1 MFNKIVKVP
10 KTETKP
16 SEELILN
23 AAVKVFTRK
32 GYAGARMEEI
42 AKEAGINR
50 ALLHYYF
57 RDKETMFN
65 IIFETKFKEFF
76 TGMFGVFQ
84 SNVSFKE
91 KIKNIIDNEITVL
104 SKHPDLAKFVI
115 MEIAQQP
122 ERLIQFGQKLGFNP
136 RLMLENFQKEIQQN
150 VQEGKIRPIDGRQL
164 LMNILSICIYPFV
177 AKPIIKTM
185 MQMDENTF
193 VDLMEKRKKDAYEFI
208 INAITP

>member
-1 MFNKIVKVP
+1 MS
-10 KTETKP
+10 KTDLRS

-23 AAVKVFTRK
+23 AAIKVFTRK

-65 IIFETKFKEFF
+65 LIFETKFKEFF
-76 TGMFGVFQ
+76 TGVFGAFQ
-84 SNVSFKE
+84 SDAPFFE
-91 KIKNIIDNEITVL
+91 KIKRIIDHEITVL
-104 SKHPDLAKFVI
+104 SKHPDLARFVI

-122 ERLIQFGQKLGFNP
+122 DRLIQFGQKLGLNP
-136 RLMLENFQKEIQQN
+136 RAMLEHFQKEIQQN
-150 VQEGKIRPIDGRQL
+150 IQEGKIRPIDGRQL
-164 LMNILSICIYPFV
+164 LMNIISICIYPFV

-193 VDLMEKRKKDAYEFI
+193 MDLMDKRKKDAYEFI

>member
-1 MFNKIVKVP
+1 MEA
-10 KTETKP
+10 THKP

-65 IIFETKFKEFF
+65 IIFETRFKEFF
-76 TGMFGVFQ
+76 TGLFGAFQ
-84 SNVSFKE
+84 SEAPLLE
-91 KIKNIIDNEITVL
+91 KIKWVIDHEITVL
-104 SKHPDLAKFVI
+104 SQQPDLARFVI

-122 ERLIQFGQKLGFNP
+122 DRLIQFGQKLGLNP
-136 RLMLENFQKEIQQN
+136 RAMLGNFQKEIQQN
-150 VQEGKIRPIDGRQL
+150 ITAGKIRPIDGRQL
-164 LMNILSICIYPFV
+164 LMNIISICIYPFV

-193 VDLMEKRKKDAYEFI
+193 IDLMGKRKKDAYEFI

>member
-1 MFNKIVKVP
+1 MP

>member
-1 MFNKIVKVP
+1 MP
-10 KTETKP
+10 KAESKP

-76 TGMFGVFQ
+76 TGLFGVFQ
-84 SNVSFKE
+84 SNASFTE
-91 KIKNIIDNEITVL
+91 KIRSIIDHEITVL
-104 SKHPDLAKFVI
+104 SKHPDLARFVI

-122 ERLIQFGQKLGFNP
+122 DRLVQFGQKLGLNP
-136 RLMLENFQKEIQQN
+136 RLMLENFQKEILQN
-150 VQEGKIRPIDGRQL
+150 VEEGKIRPIDGRQL
-164 LMNILSICIYPFV
+164 LMNIISICIYPFV

-193 VDLMEKRKKDAYEFI
+193 MDLMEKRKKEAYEFI

>member
-1 MFNKIVKVP
+1 VEA
-10 KTETKP
+10 THKP

-65 IIFETKFKEFF
+65 IIFETRCKEFF
-76 TGMFGVFQ
+76 TGLFGAFQ
-84 SNVSFKE
+84 SEAPLLE
-91 KIKNIIDNEITVL
+91 KIKWVIDHEITVL
-104 SKHPDLAKFVI
+104 SQQPDLARFVI

-122 ERLIQFGQKLGFNP
+122 DRLIQFGQKLGLNP
-136 RLMLENFQKEIQQN
+136 RAMLGNFQKEIQQN
-150 VQEGKIRPIDGRQL
+150 ITAGKIRPIDGRQL
-164 LMNILSICIYPFV
+164 LMNIISICIYPFV

-193 VDLMEKRKKDAYEFI
+193 IDLMGKRKKDAYEFI

>member
-1 MFNKIVKVP
+1 MS
-10 KTETKP
+10 KTDLRS

-23 AAVKVFTRK
+23 AAIKVFTRK
-32 GYAGARMEEI
+32 GFAGARMEEI

-65 IIFETKFKEFF
+65 LIFETKFKEFF
-76 TGMFGVFQ
+76 TGLFGAFQ
-84 SNVSFKE
+84 SDAPFFE
-91 KIKNIIDNEITVL
+91 KIKRIIDHEITVL
-104 SKHPDLAKFVI
+104 SKHPDLARFVI

-122 ERLIQFGQKLGFNP
+122 DRLIQFGQKLGLNP
-136 RLMLENFQKEIQQN
+136 RMMLENFQKEIQQN
-150 VQEGKIRPIDGRQL
+150 VLEGKIRPIDGRQL
-164 LMNILSICIYPFV
+164 LMNIISICIYPFV
-177 AKPIIKTM
+177 AKSIIKTM

-193 VDLMEKRKKDAYEFI
+193 LDLMGKRKKDAYEFI

>member
-1 MFNKIVKVP
+1 MLKSATDI
-10 KTETKP
+10 KP

-32 GYAGARMEEI
+32 GFAGARMEEI

-65 IIFETKFKEFF
+65 IIFETRFKEFF
-76 TGMFGVFQ
+76 TGLFGVFQ
-84 SNVSFKE
+84 SEVPLQD
-91 KIKNIIDNEITVL
+91 KIKNIIDHEISVL
-104 SKHPDLAKFVI
+104 SKHPDLARFVI

-122 ERLIQFGQKLGFNP
+122 DRLIQFGQKLGLNP
-136 RLMLENFQKEIQQN
+136 RVMLENFQKEIQQHIDD
-150 VQEGKIRPIDGRQL
+150 GKIRAIDSRQL
-164 LMNILSICIYPFV
+164 LMNIISICIYPFV

-193 VDLMEKRKKDAYEFI
+193 AELMEKRKKDAYEFI
-208 INAITP
+208 INAITL

>member
-1 MFNKIVKVP
+1 MSGTNP
-10 KTETKP
+10 KP
-16 SEELILN
+16 SDELILN

-65 IIFETKFKEFF
+65 IIFETRFKEFF
-76 TGMFGVFQ
+76 TGLFEVFQ
-84 SNVSFKE
+84 SDAPFIE
-91 KIKNIIDNEITVL
+91 KIRRIVDHEITVL
-104 SKHPDLAKFVI
+104 IKHPDLARFVI

-150 VQEGKIRPIDGRQL
+150 VDAGKIRPIDGRQL
-164 LMNILSICIYPFV
+164 LMNIISICIYPFV

-193 VDLMEKRKKDAYEFI
+193 LKLMEKRKKEAFDFI

>member
-1 MFNKIVKVP
+1 VEA
-10 KTETKP
+10 THKP

-65 IIFETKFKEFF
+65 IIFETRFKEFF
-76 TGMFGVFQ
+76 TGLFGAFQ
-84 SNVSFKE
+84 SEAPLLE
-91 KIKNIIDNEITVL
+91 KIKWVIDHEITVL
-104 SKHPDLAKFVI
+104 SQQPDLARFVI

-122 ERLIQFGQKLGFNP
+122 DRLIQFGQKLGLNP
-136 RLMLENFQKEIQQN
+136 RAMLGNFQKEIQQN
-150 VQEGKIRPIDGRQL
+150 ITAGKIRPIDGRQL
-164 LMNILSICIYPFV
+164 LMNIISICIYPFV

-193 VDLMEKRKKDAYEFI
+193 IDLMGKRKKDAYEFI

>member
-1 MFNKIVKVP
+1 MTKEAV
-10 KTETKP
+10 KP

-23 AAVKVFTRK
+23 AAIKVFTRK

-57 RDKETMFN
+57 RDKETMFD
-65 IIFETKFKEFF
+65 IIFETRFKEFF
-76 TGMFGVFQ
+76 TGLFGVFG
-84 SNVSFKE
+84 SDAPFME
-91 KIKNIIDNEITVL
+91 KIRMIVDHEITIL
-104 SKHPDLAKFVI
+104 IKHPDLARFVI

-122 ERLIQFGQKLGFNP
+122 ERLLRFGQKLGLNP

-164 LMNILSICIYPFV
+164 LMNIISICIYPFV

-185 MQMDENTF
+185 MQMDENSF
-193 VDLMEKRKKDAYEFI
+193 GELMEQRKKDAYEFI
-208 INAITP
+208 VNAITP

>member
-1 MFNKIVKVP
+1 MA
-10 KTETKP
+10 KTDSKP

-32 GYAGARMEEI
+32 GYSGARMEEI

-76 TGMFGVFQ
+76 TGIFGAFQ
-84 SNVSFKE
+84 SDVPFLE
-91 KIKNIIDNEITVL
+91 KIKSIVDHEITVL
-104 SKHPDLAKFVI
+104 TKHPGLAKFVI

-122 ERLIQFGQKLGFNP
+122 DRLIQFGQKLGLNP
-136 RLMLENFQKEIQQN
+136 RTMLKHFQKEVQQN
-150 VQEGKIRPIDGRQL
+150 VQQGKIRPIDGRQL
-164 LMNILSICIYPFV
+164 LMNIISICIYPFV

-193 VDLMEKRKKDAYEFI
+193 MDLMEKRKNDAYEFI
-208 INAITP
+208 INAIRP

>member
-1 MFNKIVKVP
+1 MSKS
-10 KTETKP
+10 ETRP

-65 IIFETKFKEFF
+65 LIFETKFKEFF
-76 TGMFGVFQ
+76 TGLFGAFQ
-84 SNVSFKE
+84 SDAPFFE
-91 KIKNIIDNEITVL
+91 KIKRIIDHEITVL
-104 SKHPDLAKFVI
+104 SKHPDLARFVI

-122 ERLIQFGQKLGFNP
+122 DRLIQFGQKLGLNP
-136 RLMLENFQKEIQQN
+136 RMMLENFQKEIQQN
-150 VQEGKIRPIDGRQL
+150 VLEGKIRPIDGRQL
-164 LMNILSICIYPFV
+164 LMNIISICIYPFV
-177 AKPIIKTM
+177 AKSIIKTM

-193 VDLMEKRKKDAYEFI
+193 LDLMGKRKKDAYEFI

>member
-1 MFNKIVKVP
+1 MS
-10 KTETKP
+10 KTDLRS

-23 AAVKVFTRK
+23 AAIKVFTRK

-65 IIFETKFKEFF
+65 LIFETKFKEFF
-76 TGMFGVFQ
+76 TGLFGAFQ
-84 SNVSFKE
+84 SDAPFFE
-91 KIKNIIDNEITVL
+91 KIKRIIDHEITVL
-104 SKHPDLAKFVI
+104 SKHPDLARFVI

-122 ERLIQFGQKLGFNP
+122 DRLIQFGQKLGLNP
-136 RLMLENFQKEIQQN
+136 RMMLENFQKEIQQN
-150 VQEGKIRPIDGRQL
+150 VLEGKIRPIDGRQL
-164 LMNILSICIYPFV
+164 LMNIISICIYPFV
-177 AKPIIKTM
+177 AKSIIKTM

-193 VDLMEKRKKDAYEFI
+193 LDLMGKRKKDAYEFI

>member
-1 MFNKIVKVP
+1 MLKVP
-10 KTETKP
+10 KSETKP

-32 GYAGARMEEI
+32 GYTGARMEEI

-84 SNVSFKE
+84 SNASLTE
-91 KIKNIIDNEITVL
+91 KIRSIIDHEITVL
-104 SKHPDLAKFVI
+104 SKHPDLARFVI

-136 RLMLENFQKEIQQN
+136 RMMLQNFQKEIQQN

-164 LMNILSICIYPFV
+164 LMNIISICIYPFV

-193 VDLMEKRKKDAYEFI
+193 MDLMEKRKKEAYEFI

>member
-1 MFNKIVKVP
+1 MP
-10 KTETKP
+10 KSETKP

-32 GYAGARMEEI
+32 GYTGARMEEI

-84 SNVSFKE
+84 SNASLTE
-91 KIKNIIDNEITVL
+91 KIRSIIDHEITVL
-104 SKHPDLAKFVI
+104 SKHPDLARFVI

-122 ERLIQFGQKLGFNP
+122 DRLIQFGQKLGFNP
-136 RLMLENFQKEIQQN
+136 RMMLQNFQKEIQQN

-164 LMNILSICIYPFV
+164 LMNIISICIYPFV

-193 VDLMEKRKKDAYEFI
+193 MDLMEKRKKEAYEFI

>member
-1 MFNKIVKVP
+1 LLKVP
-10 KTETKP
+10 KSETKP

-65 IIFETKFKEFF
+65 IIFETRFKEFF

-84 SNVSFKE
+84 SKASLTE
-91 KIKNIIDNEITVL
+91 KIRSIIDHEITVL
-104 SKHPDLAKFVI
+104 SKHPDLARFVI

-122 ERLIQFGQKLGFNP
+122 DRLIQFGQKLGLNP
-136 RLMLENFQKEIQQN
+136 RMMLQNFQKEIQQN
-150 VQEGKIRPIDGRQL
+150 VLEGKIRPVDGRQL
-164 LMNILSICIYPFV
+164 LMNIISICIYPFV

-193 VDLMEKRKKDAYEFI
+193 MDLMEKRKKEAYEFI

>member
-1 MFNKIVKVP
+1 VS
-10 KTETKP
+10 KTDLRS

-23 AAVKVFTRK
+23 AAIKVFTRK

-65 IIFETKFKEFF
+65 LIFETKFKEFF
-76 TGMFGVFQ
+76 TGLFGAFQ
-84 SNVSFKE
+84 SDAPFFE
-91 KIKNIIDNEITVL
+91 KIKRIIDHEITVL
-104 SKHPDLAKFVI
+104 SKHPDLARFVI

-122 ERLIQFGQKLGFNP
+122 DRLIQFGQKLGLNP
-136 RLMLENFQKEIQQN
+136 RMMLENFQKEIQQN
-150 VQEGKIRPIDGRQL
+150 VLEGKIRPIDGRQL
-164 LMNILSICIYPFV
+164 LMNIISICIYPFV
-177 AKPIIKTM
+177 AKSIIKTM

-193 VDLMEKRKKDAYEFI
+193 LDLMGKRKKDAYEFI

>member
-1 MFNKIVKVP
+1 MP
-10 KTETKP
+10 GTDSKP
-16 SEELILN
+16 SDELILN

-57 RDKETMFN
+57 RDKATMFN
-65 IIFETKFKEFF
+65 IIFETRFKEFF
-76 TGMFGVFQ
+76 TGLFEVFQ
-84 SNVSFKE
+84 SDAPFIE
-91 KIKNIIDNEITVL
+91 KIRRIVDHEITVL
-104 SKHPDLAKFVI
+104 IKHPDLARFVI
-115 MEIAQQP
+115 TEIAQQP

-136 RLMLENFQKEIQQN
+136 RLMLENFQKEIQRN
-150 VQEGKIRPIDGRQL
+150 VDSGKIRPIDGRQL
-164 LMNILSICIYPFV
+164 LMNIISICIYPFV

-193 VDLMEKRKKDAYEFI
+193 LELMEKRKKEAFDFI

>member
-1 MFNKIVKVP
+1 MP
-10 KTETKP
+10 KSETKP

-65 IIFETKFKEFF
+65 IIFETRFKEFF

-84 SNVSFKE
+84 SNASLTE
-91 KIKNIIDNEITVL
+91 KIRSIIDHEITVL
-104 SKHPDLAKFVI
+104 SKHPDLARFVI

-122 ERLIQFGQKLGFNP
+122 DRLIQFGQKLGLNP
-136 RLMLENFQKEIQQN
+136 RMMLQNFQNEIQQN
-150 VQEGKIRPIDGRQL
+150 VLEGKIRPVDGRQL
-164 LMNILSICIYPFV
+164 LMNIISICIYPFV

-193 VDLMEKRKKDAYEFI
+193 MDLMEKRKKEAYEFI

>member
-1 MFNKIVKVP
+1 MS
-10 KTETKP
+10 KTDLRS

-23 AAVKVFTRK
+23 AAIKVFTRK

-76 TGMFGVFQ
+76 TGLFGAFQ
-84 SNVSFKE
+84 SDAPFFE
-91 KIKNIIDNEITVL
+91 KIKRIIDHEITVL
-104 SKHPDLAKFVI
+104 SKHPDLARFVI

-122 ERLIQFGQKLGFNP
+122 DRLIQFGQKLGLNP
-136 RLMLENFQKEIQQN
+136 RMMLENFQKEIQQN
-150 VQEGKIRPIDGRQL
+150 VLEGKIRPIDGRQL
-164 LMNILSICIYPFV
+164 LMNIISICIYPFV
-177 AKPIIKTM
+177 AKSIIKTM

-193 VDLMEKRKKDAYEFI
+193 LDLMGKRKKDAYEFI

>member
-1 MFNKIVKVP
+1 MS
-10 KTETKP
+10 KTDLRS

-23 AAVKVFTRK
+23 AAIKVFTRK

-65 IIFETKFKEFF
+65 LIFETKFKEFF
-76 TGMFGVFQ
+76 TGVFGAFQ
-84 SNVSFKE
+84 SDAPFFE
-91 KIKNIIDNEITVL
+91 KIKRIIDHEITVL
-104 SKHPDLAKFVI
+104 SKHPDLARFVI

-122 ERLIQFGQKLGFNP
+122 DRLIQFGQKLGLNP
-136 RLMLENFQKEIQQN
+136 RAMLEHFQKEIQQN
-150 VQEGKIRPIDGRQL
+150 ILEGKIRPIDGRQL
-164 LMNILSICIYPFV
+164 LMNIISICIYPFV

-193 VDLMEKRKKDAYEFI
+193 MDLMDKRKKDAYEFI

>member
-1 MFNKIVKVP
+1 MSKS
-10 KTETKP
+10 ETRP

-76 TGMFGVFQ
+76 TGLFGAFQ
-84 SNVSFKE
+84 SDAPFFE
-91 KIKNIIDNEITVL
+91 KIKRIIDHEITVL
-104 SKHPDLAKFVI
+104 SKHPDLARFVI

-122 ERLIQFGQKLGFNP
+122 DRLIQFGQKLGLNP
-136 RLMLENFQKEIQQN
+136 RMMLENFQKEIQQN
-150 VQEGKIRPIDGRQL
+150 VLEGKIRPIDGRQL
-164 LMNILSICIYPFV
+164 LMNIISICIYPFV
-177 AKPIIKTM
+177 AKSIIKTM

-193 VDLMEKRKKDAYEFI
+193 LDLMGKRKKDAYEFI

>member
-1 MFNKIVKVP
+1 MP
-10 KTETKP
+10 KSETKP

-32 GYAGARMEEI
+32 GYTGARMEEI

-84 SNVSFKE
+84 SNASLTE
-91 KIKNIIDNEITVL
+91 KIRSIIDHEITVL
-104 SKHPDLAKFVI
+104 SKHPDLARFVI

-136 RLMLENFQKEIQQN
+136 RMMLQNFQKEIQQN

-164 LMNILSICIYPFV
+164 LMNIISICIYPFV

-193 VDLMEKRKKDAYEFI
+193 MDLMEKRKKEAYEFI

>member
-1 MFNKIVKVP
+1 MPV
-10 KTETKP
+10 TDSKP
-16 SEELILN
+16 SDELILN
-23 AAVKVFTRK
+23 AAIKVFTRK

-65 IIFETKFKEFF
+65 IIFESKFKEFF
-76 TGMFGVFQ
+76 TGVFEVFQ
-84 SNVSFKE
+84 SDAPFTE
-91 KIKNIIDNEITVL
+91 KIRRIIDHEISVL
-104 SKHPDLAKFVI
+104 TKHPDLARFVI

-122 ERLIQFGQKLGFNP
+122 ERLIQFGQKLGLNP
-136 RLMLENFQKEIQQN
+136 KIMLENFRNEIQQN
-150 VQEGKIRPIDGRQL
+150 VDSGKIRPIDGRQL
-164 LMNILSICIYPFV
+164 LMNIISICIYPFV

-193 VDLMEKRKKDAYEFI
+193 LELMEKRKKEAFDFI

>member
-1 MFNKIVKVP
+1 MP
-10 KTETKP
+10 KSETKP

-32 GYAGARMEEI
+32 GYTGARMEEI
-42 AKEAGINR
+42 AREAGINR

-84 SNVSFKE
+84 SNASLTE
-91 KIKNIIDNEITVL
+91 KIRSIIDHEITVL
-104 SKHPDLAKFVI
+104 SKHPDLARFVI

-122 ERLIQFGQKLGFNP
+122 DRLIQFGQKLGFNP
-136 RLMLENFQKEIQQN
+136 RMMLQNFQKEIQQN

-164 LMNILSICIYPFV
+164 LMNIISICIYPFV

-185 MQMDENTF
+185 MQMDESTF
-193 VDLMEKRKKDAYEFI
+193 MDLMEKRKKEAYEFI